1 MNAVEMLNITKRYT
15 GVVANSNVNLIVKK
29 GEIHGLVG
37 ENGAGKSTIMNLLYG
52 MDRPNSGTIK
62 VNGKEV
68 NLESP
73 KDAIKLG
80 IGMVHQHFM
89 LAPTLTVLDNII
101 LGKTPK
107 KFLMVDM
114 NKAKEKIRSILDQ
127 YSFELD
133 LDAKVFQ
140 LSIGQMQRVEIV
152 KALYRG
158 AEILILDEP
167 TAVLTP
173 QEVVEL
179 IHIMKQLK
187 SQGCTIIII
196 THKLKEVLAATD
208 RITVMRKGCVTGVLE
223 TKNTN
228 ETELANLMVGREVNL
243 KIEKAPVSFKE
254 NVLQVDRLNVMDNRG
269 RLAVKNI
276 TFHVNKGEILGV
288 CGVEG
293 NGQSEL
299 INAITGLSTV
309 VSGTIKV
316 SDKEIQNL
324 SVRKRRENKMSH
336 IPEDRLKV
344 GSAKTCSIKENL
356 ILNDY
361 YKGEYSSHGFL
372 RKKTIDF
379 HAKKLISRFSIKVPD
394 SDYALGT
401 LSGGNMQKV
410 ILAREID
417 GDPDI
422 LITAQPTRGVDIGA
436 IEYIR
441 KELVKLRDAGKA
453 ILLISAELEE
463 IMSLSDRIIVMYEG
477 EIVALFHP
485 DETTEEE
492 LGLYMAGAK
501 RMDLTGREL

>member
-1 MNAVEMLNITKRYT
+1 MNAVEMLNITKEYP
-15 GVVANSNVNLIVKK
+15 GVIANNNVTLIVRK
-29 GEIHGLVG
+29 GEIHGLIG

-52 MDRPNSGTIK
+52 MGRPDSGVIK
-62 VNGKEV
+62 INEKEV
-68 NLESP
+68 SLSSP

-89 LAPTLTVLDNII
+89 LAPTLSVIENIV
-101 LGKTPK
+101 LGKAPK

-114 NKAKEKIRSILDQ
+114 NKARKEVGKILER

-133 LDAKVFQ
+133 LDAKVYQ

-158 AEILILDEP
+158 ADILILDEP

-187 SQGCTIIII
+187 TQGCTIIII
-196 THKLKEVLAATD
+196 THKLKEVMAATD
-208 RITVMRKGCVTGVLE
+208 RITVMRKGCVTGSLE
-223 TKNTN
+223 TEHTN
-228 ETELANLMVGREVNL
+228 EKELANLMVGREVNL
-243 KIEKAPVSFKE
+243 KIEKTPARSKE
-254 NVLQVDRLNVMDNRG
+254 KVLQVDKINVMNKRG
-269 RLAVKNI
+269 RLAVKDV
-276 TFHVNKGEILGV
+276 TFHVARGEILGV

-293 NGQSEL
+293 NGQTEL
-299 INAITGLSTV
+299 IDAITGLSPV
-309 VSGTIKV
+309 VGGTIKV
-316 SDKEIQNL
+316 FDKEIQNL
-324 SVRKRRENKMSH
+324 SVRKRRECRMSH

-356 ILNDY
+356 ILNNY
-361 YKGEYSSHGFL
+361 YKNEFSSHGFL
-372 RKKTIDF
+372 KKDAISS
-379 HAKKLISRFSIKVPD
+379 HAENLIERFSIKVPD
-394 SDYALGT
+394 SNYALGT

-417 GDPDI
+417 TDPEI

-441 KELVKLRDAGKA
+441 KELAALKEEGKA

-477 EIVALFHP
+477 EIAAAVTP
-485 DETTEEE
+485 EEVTEEE
-492 LGLYMAGAK
+492 LGLYMAGARK
-501 RMDLTGREL
+501 MDLTGREL

>member
-1 MNAVEMLNITKRYT
+1 MNAVEMLNITKEYT
-15 GVVANSNVNLIVKK
+15 RVIANNNVTLIVKK

-52 MDRPNSGTIK
+52 MDRPNSGVIK
-62 VNGKEV
+62 VNEKAV
-68 NLESP
+68 SLSSP
-73 KDAIKLG
+73 RDAIKLG

-89 LAPTLTVLDNII
+89 LAPTLSVIENII
-101 LGKTPK
+101 LGKAPK
-107 KFLMVDM
+107 KFLMADI
-114 NKAKEKIRSILDQ
+114 NKAKEEVRQILDK

-133 LDAKVFQ
+133 LDAKVYQ

-158 AEILILDEP
+158 ADILILDEP

-187 SQGCTIIII
+187 KQGCTIIII
-196 THKLKEVLAATD
+196 THKLKEVMAATD
-208 RITVMRKGCVTGVLE
+208 SITVMRKGSVTGTLE

-228 ETELANLMVGREVNL
+228 ERELANLMVGREVNL
-243 KIEKAPVSFKE
+243 KIEKTPSKSNE
-254 NVLQVDRLNVMDNRG
+254 IVLQINKINVVDQRG
-269 RLAVKNI
+269 RLAVKDI
-276 TFHVNKGEILGV
+276 TFHVNRGEILGV

-299 INAITGLSTV
+299 INAITGLCPV

-316 SDKEIQNL
+316 FDNEIQDL
-324 SVRKRRENKMSH
+324 SVRKRREKKMSH

-344 GSAKTCSIKENL
+344 GSAKTCTIKENL
-356 ILNDY
+356 ILDNY
-361 YKGEYSSHGFL
+361 YNKEFSSHGFL
-372 RKKTIDF
+372 KKEAIKA
-379 HAKKLISRFSIKVPD
+379 HAEQLIERFSIKVPD
-394 SDYALGT
+394 SNYALGT

-417 GDPDI
+417 ADPDI

-441 KELVKLRDAGKA
+441 KELVKLKEEGKA

-463 IMSLSDRIIVMYEG
+463 IMSLFR
-477 EIVALFHP
+477 P
-485 DETTEEE
+485 D
-492 LGLYMAGAK
+492 Y
-501 RMDLTGREL
+501 RHV